1 MIIPNVRKNK
11 KCSKPPTRYLGRG
24 GERER
29 EVNWKGV
36 LSIFMENKW
45 MKITCDCG

>member
-1 MIIPNVRKNK
+1 MFQ
-11 KCSKPPTRYLGRG
+11 PTNQIFRERGR
-24 GERER
+24 ERER